1 MREAYGKG
9 MRRFFFFMLANCF
22 VFAVTSNRNQHE
34 FFEAIVLARNTLH
47 VCSSLSDSVV
57 ERAFTS
63 SPYRKKHLSQKAQ
76 AQARGIA
83 GRSYRHLVAS
93 CTPYLSPACPAK
105 PSHSINNSPHS
116 LPIAGHTF
124 SLSSGSSVHTNI
136 RPALAIRSNMSQ
148 ILPSHSCYRSWNRRQ
163 QQRCISGK

>member
-1 MREAYGKG
+1 MLVSY
-9 MRRFFFFMLANCF
+9 FFLA
-22 VFAVTSNRNQHE
+22 VASNRKQHE
-34 FFEAIVLARNTLH
+34 FYSKRLFLRTKRQLPSLLH
-47 VCSSLSDSVV
+47 ICSLIPDRVA

-93 CTPYLSPACPAK
+93 CTPYLSPAPPAK

-116 LPIAGHTF
+116 LPLTGHTF
-124 SLSSGSSVHTNI
+124 SLSSGSSAYTKI
-136 RPALAIRSNMSQ
+136 RPVLAIRSNMSQ
-148 ILPSHSCYRSWNRRQ
+148 ILPSHSCCKSWSRRRQ
-163 QQRCISGK
+163 QHCTSGR